1 MIKNQKMKSKYYKAE
16 KLSTLYF
23 FIIIAIMLM
32 TRCEDTPD
40 TLPVKD
46 IELQITTYME
56 AHQDKYSEFL
66 KAVIKVNLQH
76 LFKTRGPYTLFLPTD
91 SAMFNYYQEN
101 GIDSLGQIPTDDLK
115 DLVYNHIVAGE
126 IMSPEISLGSLPYP
140 NAIGDYLVTEFREA
154 DIIVNKESVITNRD
168 INVNNGVIHE
178 IDRVIDVVVWDI
190 FEPLKNDPGYS
201 IFTQGLEATGIKDT
215 LKIISI
221 PYGRLDA
228 RTRYTILAVPDSV
241 YSKEGIYSFDDL
253 VARFD
258 DGNGPRTSVD
268 NGLFTYMD
276 YHCLEG
282 TYYISSFTTGTYY
295 TLSRENQLNFEIRTD
310 YKINIDPVTE
320 EFTTFN
326 ISYSNI
332 PAKNGT
338 IHQINTILSDI
349 EPVTYKYTFQMTDF
363 PDIKNLDCYRSEIRN
378 FTDGQNQFAKIKWEG
393 DYMQYYYKP
402 GILANDW
409 DAICMSEDS
418 WWLEITIPKIRR
430 GKYKIVG
437 GFRSGNNRADVVV
450 YIDGIKTEGFID
462 LTEPGYNNVERD
474 VIQEIEWT
482 ETKEHAFELKSLNPG
497 ILFWVFLRF
506 EPIP

>member
-1 MIKNQKMKSKYYKAE
+1 MKNKYYKAA
-16 KLSTLYF
+16 KSGNLYF
-23 FIIIAIMLM
+23 FIIIAIMFM

-46 IELQITTYME
+46 VELQITTYME
-56 AHQDKYSEFL
+56 AHPDKYSEFL
-66 KAVIKVNLQH
+66 KAVIKVDLQH
-76 LFKTRGPYTLFLPTD
+76 LFKTRGPYTLFLPTND
-91 SAMFNYYQEN
+91 AMFNYYQEN
-101 GIDSLGQIPTDDLK
+101 GIDSLSQIPTDDLK
-115 DLVYNHIVAGE
+115 NLVYNHVVTGE
-126 IMSPEISLGSLPYP
+126 VMSPDISMGSLPYP

-154 DIIVNKESVITNRD
+154 DIIVNKESVITDRD
-168 INVNNGVIHE
+168 IDVNNGVIHE
-178 IDRVIDVVVWDI
+178 IDRVIDVVTWDI

-201 IFTQGLEATGIKDT
+201 IFTQGLEATGITDT

-241 YSKEGIYSFDDL
+241 YSKEGIHSFDDL
-253 VARFD
+253 VASFD
-258 DGNGPRTSVD
+258 DGNGSRTSVD
-268 NGLFTYMD
+268 NGLFKYMD

-282 TYYISSFTTGTYY
+282 TFYISSFSTGTYY
-295 TLSRENQLNFEIRTD
+295 TLSRENQVNVEVRTD
-310 YKINIDPVTE
+310 YRINVDPVTE

-326 ISYSNI
+326 LSHSNI

-338 IHQINTILSDI
+338 IHQINTILPDI
-349 EPVTYKYTFQMTDF
+349 EPVTYKYTFRMTDF
-363 PDIKNLDCYRSEIRN
+363 PDIKNLDCYMKEIRN

-393 DYMQYYYKP
+393 DYMQYYYKA
-402 GILANDW
+402 GILPNDW
-409 DAICMSEDS
+409 DAINMSEDS

-450 YIDGIKTEGFID
+450 YIDGIKTDGFID

-474 VIQEIEWT
+474 VVQEIEWT
-482 ETKEHAFELKSLNPG
+482 ETKEHAFKLKTLNPG
-497 ILFWVFLRF
+497 ILFWVYLRF

>member
-1 MIKNQKMKSKYYKAE
+1 MKSKFYQSVRLG
-16 KLSTLYF
+16 KLNLL
-23 FIIIAIMLM
+23 IIITTMLI

-40 TLPVKD
+40 ALPVKD
-46 IELQITTYME
+46 TELQITTYME
-56 AHQDKYSEFL
+56 AHQDKYAEFL
-66 KAVIKVNLQH
+66 KAVIRVNLQH

-91 SAMFNYYQEN
+91 GAMFNYYEEN
-101 GIDSLGQIPTDDLK
+101 GIDSLGQIPGADLK
-115 DLVYNHIVAGE
+115 DLVYNHIVPGE
-126 IMSPEISLGSLPYP
+126 VMSPDISLGSLPYP

-154 DIIVNKESVITNRD
+154 DIVVNKESVITDRD
-168 INVNNGVIHE
+168 IDVNNGVIHE
-178 IDRVIDVVVWDI
+178 IDRVINVVKWDI

-201 IFTQGLEATGIKDT
+201 IFTQGIEVTGIKDT
-215 LKIISI
+215 LKVISI
-221 PYGRLDA
+221 PYGRTVA

-241 YSKEGIYSFDDL
+241 YNKEGIFSFDDL

-258 DGNGPRTSVD
+258 DGIGPTTSVD
-268 NGLFTYMD
+268 NGLFKYMD
-276 YHCLEG
+276 CHCLEG
-282 TYYISSFTTGTYY
+282 TYYISSFRTGNYY
-295 TLSRENQLNFEIRTD
+295 TLSRENQINIQIVTD
-310 YKINIDPVTE
+310 YKINVDPVTK

-326 ISYSNI
+326 VSHSNI

-338 IHQINTILSDI
+338 IHQINTILPDI
-349 EPVTYKYTFQMTDF
+349 EAITYNYTFQVTDY
-363 PDIKNLDCYRSEIRN
+363 PDIKNLDCYRKEIRN

-402 GILANDW
+402 GTLTNDW

-437 GFRSGNNRADVVV
+437 GFRSGNNRADVII
-450 YIDGIKTEGFID
+450 YIDGVKIDGFID

-474 VIQEIEWT
+474 VIEAIEWT
-482 ETKEHAFELKSLNPG
+482 ETREHTFKLKTLNPG

-506 EPIP
+506 EPIE

>member
-1 MIKNQKMKSKYYKAE
+1 MKSKYYCSARFIV
-16 KLSTLYF
+16 SCF
-23 FIIIAIMLM
+23 FMIIAILFMI
-32 TRCEDTPD
+32 RCEDEPD

-56 AHQDKYSEFL
+56 AHQDKYAEFL

-91 SAMFNYYQEN
+91 SAMFNYYQES

-115 DLVYNHIVAGE
+115 DLVYNHIVPGE
-126 IMSPEISLGSLPYP
+126 VMSPEISLGSLPYP

-154 DIIVNKESVITNRD
+154 DIIVNKESVITDRD
-168 INVNNGVIHE
+168 IDVNNGVIHE
-178 IDRVIDVVVWDI
+178 IDRVIDIVTWDI
-190 FEPLKNDPGYS
+190 SVPLLNDPGYS
-201 IFTQGLEATGIKDT
+201 IFAQGLEETGIIDT

-221 PYGRLDA
+221 PYGRLEA
-228 RTRYTILAVPDSV
+228 RTRYTILAVPDSL
-241 YSKEGIYSFDDL
+241 YAQEGINSFEDL

-268 NGLFTYMD
+268 NGLFKYMD

-282 TYYISSFTTGTYY
+282 TYYISSFTTGIYY
-295 TLSRENQLNFEIRTD
+295 TLSRENQLNFQILSD
-310 YKINIDPVTE
+310 YKINVDPVTGDY
-320 EFTTFN
+320 TTFN
-326 ISYSNI
+326 ISHSNI

-338 IHQINTILSDI
+338 IHQINTMLPDV
-349 EPVTYKYTFQMTDF
+349 EPITNNYTFRMTDF
-363 PDIKNLDCYRSEIRN
+363 PDIKNLDCYMKEIRN

-393 DYMQYYYKP
+393 DYMQYYYKA
-402 GILANDW
+402 GHLVNDW

-418 WWLEITIPKIRR
+418 WWIEVTIPKIRR

-437 GFRSGNNRADVVV
+437 GFRSGANRADVIV
-450 YIDGIKTEGFID
+450 YIDGVKLEGFID
-462 LTEPGYNNVERD
+462 LTESGYNNVERD
-474 VIQEIEWT
+474 IINEIEWT
-482 ETKEHAFELKSLNPG
+482 ETSEHVFKLKTLNPG

-506 EPIP
+506 EPID